1 MESNSTIFLDLD
13 GVLVTSSQLYAK
25 DNPVYHNHT
34 FDKKCVRVLNEILEN
49 TTADIVISSDWKTN
63 YSLQALNNVFNLNGI
78 TREII
83 AVTPSLWG
91 IEYFNYTQL
100 EDCRAAEILL
110 YINEH
115 NITNYVAVDDLNLSP
130 WIPNFVW
137 CKRANEG
144 IKQFGIKEQILNTL
158 N

>member
-1 MESNSTIFLDLD
+1 MESNSVIFLDID
-13 GVLVTSSQLYAK
+13 GVMVTSAQLHAK

-34 FDKKCVRVLNEILEN
+34 FDKKCVRVLNEILQN
-49 TTADIVISSDWKTN
+49 TTADIVVSSDWKTN
-63 YSLQALNNVFNLNGI
+63 YGLQALNNIFGLNGI

-83 AVTPSLWG
+83 AITPSLWG
-91 IEYFNYTQL
+91 IEYFNYAQL
-100 EDCRAAEILL
+100 EDCRAAEILK
-110 YINEH
+110 YVKEH

-137 CKRANEG
+137 CKNY
-144 IKQFGIKEQILNTL
+144 KLGIKELGIKELILDTL